1 MGNDCLESLAT
12 AEDFSSAVA
21 FYLIANFIFISF
33 TECHSLALNVL
44 FFVRYRLFAFDG
56 KYFHN

>member
-1 MGNDCLESLAT
+1 M

-33 TECHSLALNVL
+33 AECRSLALMMTI
-44 FFVRYRLFAFDG
+44 FAL
-56 KYFHN
+56 